1 MVGGRYSCVI
11 TCVCLSCFVI
21 FGWLGLL
28 TYPLIG
34 ILGRLVSL
42 FSVRRGRRGF
52 TCLPGLFFFS
62 FFVVIGLFPPFF
74 LRKRERGFSYS
85 TMPSPLVPVSHS
97 NCFVVGGVCLWI
109 IRWDGMGRV
118 RSCIRN
124 NRFVFF
130 SSLFLVLSHLVL
142 FSSVGD
148 VSVFVYSLRVYLERE
163 GKINKYH

>member
-42 FSVRRGRRGF
+42 FSVRMGRRGLLSYWDSF
-52 TCLPGLFFFS
+52 FLFFFCGHWSFFS
-62 FFVVIGLFPPFF
+62 FFE
-74 LRKRERGFSYS
+74 KEREGGFSYS
-85 TMPSPLVPVSHS
+85 TMPSPLVPVSHL
-97 NCFVVGGVCLWI
+97 NCFVGGVCLWI

-124 NRFVFF
+124 NCFVFF
-130 SSLFLVLSHLVL
+130 FSLFLVLSHLAL
-142 FSSVGD
+142 FSLVGD